1 MKLLG
6 SDLYTQLKK
15 LPTSNTPSHQSKY
28 PLVLM
33 MCVIN

>member
-1 MKLLG
+1 MKLPS

-15 LPTSNTPSHQSKY
+15 LPTNTPSYRSKY